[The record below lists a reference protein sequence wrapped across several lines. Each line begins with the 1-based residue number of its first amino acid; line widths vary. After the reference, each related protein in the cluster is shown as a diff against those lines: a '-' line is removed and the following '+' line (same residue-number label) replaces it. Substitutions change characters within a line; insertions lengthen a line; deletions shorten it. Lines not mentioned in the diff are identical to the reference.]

1 MVNLGA
7 LTYKN
12 KCKNFAVR
20 SEGAIKEFCKDLDQ
34 RVGKIKDKPK

>member
-12 KCKNFAVR
+12 KCKNFA
-20 SEGAIKEFCKDLDQ
+20 ELDQ
-34 RVGKIKDKPK
+34 RVQSKSFAKT